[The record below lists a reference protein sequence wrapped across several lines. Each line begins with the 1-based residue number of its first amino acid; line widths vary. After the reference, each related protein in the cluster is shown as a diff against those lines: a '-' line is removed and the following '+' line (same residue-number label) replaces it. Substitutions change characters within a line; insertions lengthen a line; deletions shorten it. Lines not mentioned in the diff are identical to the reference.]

1 MIIKKSCS
9 GYTQE
14 PSGMNLYLPS
24 GDNSQIRTDGRIYQ
38 ALPFCEKYQAF
49 TENYIKYL
57 TAGGEIPWQEPLQ
70 EDGEVKAEIPP
81 SQQDEIANAYGAVSV
96 SQDGC
101 TYLISADGDT
111 VLDQSGYLKAPME
124 DTFWGLKGQILCLIE
139 NYTRDGETEYT
150 APILYKKEG
159 SGWAKCNMRIRF
171 SEDCPDGEVVQIEP
185 YEISKQV
192 YALEA
197 GDALIPLYPLFG
209 QEGGN
214 GAEGIGLEK
223 KYPQIEQDK
232 EGVSLVQEKIAAG
245 KEPLPAE
252 NRIYQKEYYM
262 GAKITMEDMQA
273 GDGDLEKI
281 KWQAG
286 TKLQYGFLIRDTK
299 MELHYLGSMERSP

>member
-1 MIIKKSCS
+1 
-9 GYTQE
+9 
-14 PSGMNLYLPS
+14 
-24 GDNSQIRTDGRIYQ
+24 
-38 ALPFCEKYQAF
+38 
-49 TENYIKYL
+49 
-57 TAGGEIPWQEPLQ
+57 
-70 EDGEVKAEIPP
+70 
-81 SQQDEIANAYGAVSV
+81 
-96 SQDGC
+96 
-101 TYLISADGDT
+101 
-111 VLDQSGYLKAPME
+111 
-124 DTFWGLKGQILCLIE
+124 
-139 NYTRDGETEYT
+139 
-150 APILYKKEG
+150 
-159 SGWAKCNMRIRF
+159 MRIRF

-214 GAEGIGLEK
+214 GAEGIGLEE